1 MTKPTSDPREL
12 IRLAV
17 RMGIPPAEAVRRV
30 MDHLTHRPTSERAS
44 PAGRACGARNAA
56 PQRRVRL
63 IHGGRGVV
71 ERVGDRAGERPLNA
85 QRAEDPSPT
94 TGSSASA

>member
-1 MTKPTSDPREL
+1 MTNPTSDDPREL

-30 MDHLTHRPTSERAS
+30 MDHLTHRGMSDES
-44 PAGRACGARNAA
+44 PADSRPVPEARSRAH
-56 PQRRVRL
+56 VRL
-63 IHGGRGVV
+63 IHGGRGVGKA
-71 ERVGDRAGERPLNA
+71 RVSA
-85 QRAEDPSPT
+85 QRAEDSSPT

>member
-30 MDHLTHRPTSERAS
+30 MDHLTHRPTSDAS
-44 PAGRACGARNAA
+44 PADARPAPETRPRA
-56 PQRRVRL
+56 RVRL

-71 ERVGDRAGERPLNA
+71 ERVGDGAGERPVSA
-85 QRAEDPSPT
+85 RRAEDPSPT